1 MIVFMILY
9 LLAATSIGTL
19 ILNLLLTRYLLKSK
33 MSVYFPDIDKRE
45 AINFVLTPPAQSE
58 NTAATEILAT
68 EVISVGHS
76 PK

>member
-1 MIVFMILY
+1 MILY

-33 MSVYFPDIDKRE
+33 ISVYFPDTDKRE

-68 EVISVGHS
+68 EVISVGHNS
-76 PK
+76 K